1 MAESIPHYFLVFCN
15 RYCWQTLWLKK
26 GFKHVVLGIYY
37 SNQLFLLERKLSFYV
52 IEAHNISEE
61 EAIRRLFKIEG
72 ISRIEHVKSV
82 NFPSFG
88 KKIGIYLNIG
98 SCLSI
103 AKMFLNIPFFI
114 RYFFL

>member
-1 MAESIPHYFLVFCN
+1 M
-15 RYCWQTLWLKK
+15 
-26 GFKHVVLGIYY
+26 
-37 SNQLFLLERKLSFYV
+37 SFYV

-72 ISRIEHVKSV
+72 ISRIEHVTSV

-103 AKMFLNIPFFI
+103 AKMFLNIPFFKVMTPFGLFNYLNN
-114 RYFFL
+114 RDKLVTLYKK